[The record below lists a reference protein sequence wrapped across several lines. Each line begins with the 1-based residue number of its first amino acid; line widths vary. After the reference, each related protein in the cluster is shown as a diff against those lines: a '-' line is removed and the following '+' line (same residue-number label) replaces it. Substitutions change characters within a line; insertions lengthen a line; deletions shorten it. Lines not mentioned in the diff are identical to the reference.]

1 MDDLDVSV
9 SGQSQTLTDKI
20 VAQGGCERKKTTGC
34 EDNIIDKIVEQRS
47 LYKEELEKFKE
58 DNKKYVIEYSY
69 SLSSTHR
76 KMIHEVNKVLQ

>member
-9 SGQSQTLTDKI
+9 SAQSETLTDKI
-20 VAQGGCERKKTTGC
+20 IAHEGYDRKKTTRY
-34 EDNIIDKIVEQRS
+34 EDDVIDKNVEQRS

-58 DNKKYVIEYSY
+58 NNNEYVMEYSY

-76 KMIHEVNKVLQ
+76 KMIHEVNKVFL

>member
-1 MDDLDVSV
+1 MSV
-9 SGQSQTLTDKI
+9 SAQSQTLTDKI
-20 VAQGGCERKKTTGC
+20 VAQGGCERKKTTRC

-47 LYKEELEKFKE
+47 LYKEQLEKFKE

-76 KMIHEVNKVLQ
+76 KMIHEVNSVMMKMLY